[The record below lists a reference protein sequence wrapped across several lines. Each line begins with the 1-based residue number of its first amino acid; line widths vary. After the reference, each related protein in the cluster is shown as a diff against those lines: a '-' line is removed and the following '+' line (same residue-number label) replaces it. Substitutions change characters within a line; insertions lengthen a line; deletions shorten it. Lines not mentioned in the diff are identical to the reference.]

1 MKAARL
7 VLIVVGV
14 ALAAF
19 AAGWAFRA
27 YLKPE
32 AVIDYVNQRFFCN

>member
-1 MKAARL
+1 MNARAPGMT
-7 VLIVVGV
+7 VLSA
-14 ALAAF
+14 ALASF
-19 AAGWAFRA
+19 AAGWAFKA

>member
-1 MKAARL
+1 MKASRL
-7 VLIVVGV
+7 ILIVVVV
-14 ALAAF
+14 AAAAF
-19 AAGWAFRA
+19 AAGWAFKG

>member
-1 MKAARL
+1 MKSLRFAL
-7 VLIVVGV
+7 VVLAV

-27 YLKPE
+27 YLAPE
-32 AVIDYVNQRFFCN
+32 AVLDLANRVFFCN

>member
-1 MKAARL
+1 MKAARI
-7 VLIVVGV
+7 VLIVAGV
-14 ALAAF
+14 ALASF
-19 AAGWAFRA
+19 ATAWPFKA

>member
-7 VLIVVGV
+7 LLILIGV

-19 AAGWAFRA
+19 AAGWAFKG
-27 YLKPE
+27 YLAPG
-32 AVIDYVNQRFFCN
+32 AVIDFANQRFFCN

>member
-1 MKAARL
+1 MKAARFI
-7 VLIVVGV
+7 LIVLGV

-19 AAGWAFRA
+19 AAGWAFKA
-27 YLKPE
+27 YLAPE

>member
-1 MKAARL
+1 MKAGRL
-7 VLIVVGV
+7 VLIIVAV
-14 ALAAF
+14 ALASF
-19 AAGWAFRA
+19 AAGWAFKG

>member
-1 MKAARL
+1 MKATRL

-14 ALAAF
+14 ALASF
-19 AAGWAFRA
+19 AAGWAFKA

>member
-1 MKAARL
+1 MKSTHLA
-7 VLIVVGV
+7 LIVLGV

-19 AAGWAFRA
+19 AVGWAFKA

-32 AVIDYVNQRFFCN
+32 AVIDYANQRFFCN

>member
-7 VLIVVGV
+7 ALIVAGV
-14 ALAAF
+14 AAASF
-19 AAGWAFRA
+19 AAGWAFKA